1 MQQIVPPPEA
11 HFPCCNSQFLNA
23 ASSNL
28 WIAEGVPLTKF
39 TQCTGLPLDA
49 IDAKREQAIQR
60 GWLMDDPER
69 LQTTELGQRF
79 LNDAIALFMP

>member
-1 MQQIVPPPEA
+1 M
-11 HFPCCNSQFLNA
+11 
-23 ASSNL
+23 
-28 WIAEGVPLTKF
+28 PLTKF